1 MISDAF
7 IELLKVATNET
18 RHVYM
23 GLCPDELEGHNSR
36 DPDCPACQ
44 AIANAEAN
52 SPAAGV

>member
-1 MISDAF
+1 MIPDAF

-52 SPAAGV
+52 SPAAGA